1 LVDRN
6 TLQVFG
12 DYISNYD
19 IYQSIRDKSTVPIYY
34 ESRLAKLMAKLKLDE
49 ASMPTID
56 EEFDEITEDEE
67 EYAREKLK
75 SKWSRVAELAGDPDR
90 LEEIANDL
98 IEHFENRIDVIEGKA
113 LIVCMSRNIC
123 VDLYNQIIKIRP
135 EWHSDDDDKGK
146 IKVVM
151 SGSAS
156 DIQKMQLHIRPKYRR
171 ELIKKRIV
179 DPKDPLKIVIVRDM
193 WLTGFDAPCLH
204 TMYIDKPMQGHNLMQ
219 AIARV
224 NRVYKDFGIKFVM
237 LFAYVGRKICA
248 TNFGWDDISK
258 ITTKG
263 LRGKLAK
270 IVTYLPRKNGLKG
283 LFEEWLEDI
292 YGKGNFKIIEPSPYT
307 SSICGYCS
315 KNSMKKIDKLTSSC
329 SNSKCTKYKQKTNRH
344 KNASQVNAQK
354 VVELM
359 SNVSLPTNR

>member
-1 LVDRN
+1 MVDYQKEIFKNYNFLKIPLRVKTKAERLLKAEN
-6 TLQVFG
+6 EKCNENNIRLKIIYTESLFEQV
-12 DYISNYD
+12 
-19 IYQSIRDKSTVPIYY
+19 K
-34 ESRLAKLMAKLKLDE
+34 
-49 ASMPTID
+49 TIN
-56 EEFDEITEDEE
+56 FIP
-67 EYAREKLK
+67 K
-75 SKWSRVAELAGDPDR
+75 SKKYKKEKTPPSV
-90 LEEIANDL
+90 
-98 IEHFENRIDVIEGKA
+98 V
-113 LIVCMSRNIC
+113 VVRNI
-123 VDLYNQIIKIRP
+123 LR
-135 EWHSDDDDKGK
+135 
-146 IKVVM
+146 
-151 SGSAS
+151 
-156 DIQKMQLHIRPKYRR
+156 IQLLQKKARR
-171 ELIKKRIV
+171 I
-179 DPKDPLKIVIVRDM
+179 
-193 WLTGFDAPCLH
+193 
-204 TMYIDKPMQGHNLMQ
+204 
-219 AIARV
+219 
-224 NRVYKDFGIKFVM
+224 YKDFGIKFVM